1 MKKVSLLALAFVFMM
16 SMACTVYAADM
27 HKAVDKLANGTMEMM
42 KSPLVLHDHT
52 KSEMD
57 AADHKVLGLMKGLLE
72 APFHMVRKAGDGL
85 LDVATFPIE

>member
-1 MKKVSLLALAFVFMM
+1 MKRVFLLALAFVFIM
-16 SMACTVYAADM
+16 SMACTVYAVDL
-27 HKAVDKLANGTMEMM
+27 HKSVDKITDGMVEIM

-57 AADHKVLGLMKGLLE
+57 KADHKAFGLMKGLLE
-72 APFHMVRKAGDGL
+72 APFHMVRKAGNGL

>member
-1 MKKVSLLALAFVFMM
+1 MKRVSLLALAFVFMM
-16 SMACTVYAADM
+16 SMACTVFAADL
-27 HKAVDKLANGTMEMM
+27 HKSVDKLANGTMEMI

-57 AADHKVLGLMKGLLE
+57 NADHMAYGFMKGLIE
-72 APFHMVRKAGDGL
+72 APFHMIKKAGDGL